1 MTLLARQIFKAMTT
15 ALILIGL
22 LSLLL
27 AGVDIAFA
35 MAGLGVVLLLTA
47 DLSPLIMPQAMM
59 ASMDNFILLA
69 VPLFVLMA
77 NVLLRGGAG
86 NDLFDAVQSW
96 VGHWPGGMAVGTIL
110 SCAIFSSISGS
121 SVATAATIGT
131 VAIPAM
137 ISRGYE
143 RRFVYGLLA
152 AGGTIGILIPPSI
165 PMIVFGFV
173 MSESIVDLFLAGIG
187 PGLLLTALFVVYV
200 VVWAHFGGGQRAAP
214 RASWTERRRA
224 TLRASPT
231 LALAVLILFGIYFGV
246 FTPTEAAG
254 VGFVAALVITLVI
267 QRSLSTGELFAIARE
282 SARTTVMVLFI
293 IAGAKVFGQAI
304 TLYQV
309 PQAVT
314 AAVVVNLVL
323 PVAFVG
329 TICALLLVMG
339 CVLETL
345 SMMLLM
351 LPIIEPSLRDLA
363 IDPIWFGIIF
373 TMMMECAL
381 ITPPVGLNLFVIQ
394 AVASDGV
401 HTGRVSKGEV
411 ARGVFPFVLLILL
424 CVALVIAMPEIALF
438 IPFRL

>member
-1 MTLLARQIFKAMTT
+1 MMLLARQIFKAMTT

-131 VAIPAM
+131 VAIPAL

-401 HTGRVSKGEV
+401 HTGRVSTAEV

-424 CVALVIAMPEIALF
+424 CVALVIAMPEIALY
-438 IPFRL
+438 IPFHL

>member
-1 MTLLARQIFKAMTT
+1 MTT
-15 ALILIGL
+15 ALIFIGL

-35 MAGLGVVLLLTA
+35 MAGLGAVLLLTA

-69 VPLFVLMA
+69 VPLFILMA

-86 NDLFDAVQSW
+86 NDLFNAVQSW
-96 VGHWPGGMAVGTIL
+96 VGHWPGGMAVATIL

-224 TLRASPT
+224 TLRAFPT
-231 LALAVLILFGIYFGV
+231 LVLAVLILFGIYFGV

-267 QRSLSTGELFAIARE
+267 QRSLSIGELFSIARK
-282 SARTTVMVLFI
+282 SARISVMVLFI

-314 AAVVVNLVL
+314 AAVVVNLIL
-323 PVAFVG
+323 PVAFIG

-394 AVASDGV
+394 AVARDGV
-401 HTGRVSKGEV
+401 HTAQVSTGEV

>member
-363 IDPIWFGIIF
+363 IEPIWFGIIF

-394 AVASDGV
+394 AVARDGV
-401 HTGRVSKGEV
+401 HTAQVSTGEV

>member
-1 MTLLARQIFKAMTT
+1 MMLLARQIFKAMTT

-131 VAIPAM
+131 VAIPAL

-200 VVWAHFGGGQRAAP
+200 VAWAHFGGGQRAAP
-214 RASWTERRRA
+214 RASWAERWRA

-401 HTGRVSKGEV
+401 HAGRVSTAEV

-424 CVALVIAMPEIALF
+424 CVALVIAMPEIALY
-438 IPFRL
+438 IPFHL

>member
-1 MTLLARQIFKAMTT
+1 MMLLARQIFKAMTT

-214 RASWTERRRA
+214 RASWT
-224 TLRASPT
+224 
-231 LALAVLILFGIYFGV
+231 
-246 FTPTEAAG
+246 
-254 VGFVAALVITLVI
+254 
-267 QRSLSTGELFAIARE
+267 
-282 SARTTVMVLFI
+282 
-293 IAGAKVFGQAI
+293 
-304 TLYQV
+304 
-309 PQAVT
+309 
-314 AAVVVNLVL
+314 
-323 PVAFVG
+323 
-329 TICALLLVMG
+329 
-339 CVLETL
+339 
-345 SMMLLM
+345 
-351 LPIIEPSLRDLA
+351 
-363 IDPIWFGIIF
+363 
-373 TMMMECAL
+373 
-381 ITPPVGLNLFVIQ
+381 
-394 AVASDGV
+394 
-401 HTGRVSKGEV
+401 
-411 ARGVFPFVLLILL
+411 
-424 CVALVIAMPEIALF
+424 
-438 IPFRL
+438 